1 MGEKINNILKGEIIS
16 SVFYVLLGLCLILIP
31 TQTVDVICKVVF
43 GLILIGVG
51 IYHIYIYIRGKAS
64 ATIMDLLSGVVVF
77 VLGVFL
83 FMTPSIVIK
92 LLPWM
97 LGAFVLV
104 DSLWKF
110 KGAFLLKKGGQKSWS
125 ALLIGSLIFIALGIV
140 ILFGRFPKIMTLLIF
155 SGWVLVCDGV
165 VDIILFIVMKL
176 GLRKIAKKAAA
187 ENGDP
192 EGESGDSIA
201 PEETFSQKENEPQ
214 DAAEI
219 HEETM
224 AEWPEASDG
233 SKKEKKSGR
242 KFFGRK
248 KKDAAEVNVDENV
261 QDSTADMTGNAEAAE
276 ESADADVQMV
286 ENGAE
291 YGAHSRDIADDVN
304 GKAAENAAIVSDEK
318 ADIQA
323 QGEEKTETEPWN
335 HQREESMD
343 GDTAADRGVADGL
356 GSAETSAKFQ
366 NTRWE
371 NEPQSAE
378 MKLWDVGKD
387 QVETGSLK
395 DFLNNSDEEELEE
408 WKD

>member
-51 IYHIYIYIRGKAS
+51 IYHIYIYIRGKVS

-176 GLRKIAKKAAA
+176 GLRKIAKKATA

-192 EGESGDSIA
+192 EGESGDSTA
-201 PEETFSQKENEPQ
+201 PGETFSRKENEPQ
-214 DAAEI
+214 DAAET
-219 HEETM
+219 HEETI
-224 AEWPEASDG
+224 AEWAETPAG
-233 SKKEKKSGR
+233 SEKTKKSGR
-242 KFFGRK
+242 KFLGRK
-248 KKDAAEVNVDENV
+248 KKDAA
-261 QDSTADMTGNAEAAE
+261 
-276 ESADADVQMV
+276 
-286 ENGAE
+286 
-291 YGAHSRDIADDVN
+291 DDVSDEV
-304 GKAAENAAIVSDEK
+304 AENAAVVSAEK
-318 ADIQA
+318 ADSQEQSEDESENIYDD
-323 QGEEKTETEPWN
+323 EPLT
-335 HQREESMD
+335 SKDAVTD
-343 GDTAADRGVADGL
+343 GIV
-356 GSAETSAKFQ
+356 SSETSGKFQ

-387 QVETGSLK
+387 QAETGSLK
-395 DFLNNSDEEELEE
+395 EFLNNSDEEELEE

>member
-51 IYHIYIYIRGKAS
+51 IYHIYIYIRGKVS

-176 GLRKIAKKAAA
+176 GLRKIAKKATA

-192 EGESGDSIA
+192 EGESGDSTA
-201 PEETFSQKENEPQ
+201 PGETFSRKENEPQ
-214 DAAEI
+214 DAAET
-219 HEETM
+219 HEETI
-224 AEWPEASDG
+224 AEWAETPARSE
-233 SKKEKKSGR
+233 KTKKSGR
-242 KFFGRK
+242 KFLGRK
-248 KKDAAEVNVDENV
+248 KKDAA
-261 QDSTADMTGNAEAAE
+261 
-276 ESADADVQMV
+276 
-286 ENGAE
+286 
-291 YGAHSRDIADDVN
+291 DDVSDEV
-304 GKAAENAAIVSDEK
+304 AENAAVVSAEK
-318 ADIQA
+318 ADSQEQSEDESENIYDD
-323 QGEEKTETEPWN
+323 EPLT
-335 HQREESMD
+335 SKDAVTD
-343 GDTAADRGVADGL
+343 GI
-356 GSAETSAKFQ
+356 GSSETSGKFQ

-395 DFLNNSDEEELEE
+395 EFLDNSDEEELEE

>member
-16 SVFYVLLGLCLILIP
+16 SVFYVLLGLYLILIP

-51 IYHIYIYIRGKAS
+51 IYHIYIYIRGKVS

-176 GLRKIAKKAAA
+176 GLRKIAKKATA

-192 EGESGDSIA
+192 EGESGDSTA
-201 PEETFSQKENEPQ
+201 PGETFSRKENEPQ
-214 DAAEI
+214 DAAET
-219 HEETM
+219 HEETI
-224 AEWPEASDG
+224 AEWAETPAG
-233 SKKEKKSGR
+233 SEKTKKSGR
-242 KFFGRK
+242 KFWGRK
-248 KKDAAEVNVDENV
+248 KKDAA
-261 QDSTADMTGNAEAAE
+261 
-276 ESADADVQMV
+276 
-286 ENGAE
+286 
-291 YGAHSRDIADDVN
+291 DDVSDEV
-304 GKAAENAAIVSDEK
+304 AENAAVVSAEK
-318 ADIQA
+318 ADSQEQSEDESENIYDD
-323 QGEEKTETEPWN
+323 EPLT
-335 HQREESMD
+335 SKDAVTD
-343 GDTAADRGVADGL
+343 GIV
-356 GSAETSAKFQ
+356 SSETSGKFQ

-395 DFLNNSDEEELEE
+395 EFLDNSDEEELEE

>member
-51 IYHIYIYIRGKAS
+51 IYHIYIYIRGKVS

-176 GLRKIAKKAAA
+176 GLRKIAKKATA

-192 EGESGDSIA
+192 EGESGDSTA
-201 PEETFSQKENEPQ
+201 PGETFSWKENEPQ
-214 DAAEI
+214 DAAET
-219 HEETM
+219 HEETI
-224 AEWPEASDG
+224 AEWAETPAG
-233 SKKEKKSGR
+233 SEKTKKSGR
-242 KFFGRK
+242 KFLGRK
-248 KKDAAEVNVDENV
+248 KKDAA
-261 QDSTADMTGNAEAAE
+261 
-276 ESADADVQMV
+276 
-286 ENGAE
+286 
-291 YGAHSRDIADDVN
+291 DDVSDE
-304 GKAAENAAIVSDEK
+304 AAENAAVVSAEK
-318 ADIQA
+318 ADSQEQSEDESENIY
-323 QGEEKTETEPWN
+323 EDEPLT
-335 HQREESMD
+335 SKDAVTD
-343 GDTAADRGVADGL
+343 GI
-356 GSAETSAKFQ
+356 GSSETSGKFQ

-387 QVETGSLK
+387 QAETGSLK
-395 DFLNNSDEEELEE
+395 EFLNNSDEEELEE

>member
-165 VDIILFIVMKL
+165 VDIILFIIMKL
-176 GLRKIAKKAAA
+176 GLRKIAKKAAS
-187 ENGDP
+187 ENSDQKG
-192 EGESGDSIA
+192 EGSDSTA
-201 PEETFSQKENEPQ
+201 PEETFSQNENEPQ
-214 DAAEI
+214 DTTKI

-224 AEWPEASDG
+224 AEWTDAPAG
-233 SKKEKKSGR
+233 SEKTKKSGR
-242 KFFGRK
+242 KFFGGK
-248 KKDAAEVNVDENV
+248 KKVA
-261 QDSTADMTGNAEAAE
+261 
-276 ESADADVQMV
+276 
-286 ENGAE
+286 
-291 YGAHSRDIADDVN
+291 ADDVSDEE
-304 GKAAENAAIVSDEK
+304 AENAAVVSESENIYDDEPLTSK
-318 ADIQA
+318 DAV
-323 QGEEKTETEPWN
+323 T
-335 HQREESMD
+335 D
-343 GDTAADRGVADGL
+343 GI
-356 GSAETSAKFQ
+356 GSSETSGKIQ
-366 NTRWE
+366 DTRWE
-371 NEPQSAE
+371 NEPQTAE

-387 QVETGSLK
+387 QAETGSLK
-395 DFLNNSDEEELEE
+395 EFLNNSDEEELEE

>member
-51 IYHIYIYIRGKAS
+51 IYHIYIYIRGKVS

-92 LLPWM
+92 LLPWL

-176 GLRKIAKKAAA
+176 GLRKIAKKATA

-192 EGESGDSIA
+192 EGESGDSTA
-201 PEETFSQKENEPQ
+201 PGETFSRKENEPQ
-214 DAAEI
+214 DAAET
-219 HEETM
+219 HEETI
-224 AEWPEASDG
+224 AEWAETPAG
-233 SKKEKKSGR
+233 SEKTKKSGR
-242 KFFGRK
+242 KFLGRK
-248 KKDAAEVNVDENV
+248 KKDAA
-261 QDSTADMTGNAEAAE
+261 
-276 ESADADVQMV
+276 
-286 ENGAE
+286 
-291 YGAHSRDIADDVN
+291 DDVSDEV
-304 GKAAENAAIVSDEK
+304 AENAAVVSAEK
-318 ADIQA
+318 ADSQEQSEDESENIY
-323 QGEEKTETEPWN
+323 EDEPLTSKN
-335 HQREESMD
+335 AVTD
-343 GDTAADRGVADGL
+343 GI
-356 GSAETSAKFQ
+356 GSSETSGKFQ

-387 QVETGSLK
+387 QAETGSLK
-395 DFLNNSDEEELEE
+395 EFLNNSDEEELEE

>member
-140 ILFGRFPKIMTLLIF
+140 ILFGRFPKIMALLIF

-176 GLRKIAKKAAA
+176 GLRKIAKKATA

-192 EGESGDSIA
+192 EGESGDSTA
-201 PEETFSQKENEPQ
+201 PGETFSRKENEPQ
-214 DAAEI
+214 DAAET
-219 HEETM
+219 HEETI
-224 AEWPEASDG
+224 AEWAETPAG
-233 SKKEKKSGR
+233 SEKTKKSGR
-242 KFFGRK
+242 KFLGRK
-248 KKDAAEVNVDENV
+248 KKDAA
-261 QDSTADMTGNAEAAE
+261 
-276 ESADADVQMV
+276 
-286 ENGAE
+286 
-291 YGAHSRDIADDVN
+291 DDVSDEV
-304 GKAAENAAIVSDEK
+304 AENAAVVSAEK
-318 ADIQA
+318 ADSQEQSEDESENIYDD
-323 QGEEKTETEPWN
+323 EPLT
-335 HQREESMD
+335 SKDAVTD
-343 GDTAADRGVADGL
+343 GIV
-356 GSAETSAKFQ
+356 SSETSGKFQ

-395 DFLNNSDEEELEE
+395 EFLDNSDEEELEE

>member
-16 SVFYVLLGLCLILIP
+16 SVFYVLMGLCLILIP

-51 IYHIYIYIRGKAS
+51 IYHIYIYIRGRAS

-92 LLPWM
+92 LFPWM

-125 ALLIGSLIFIALGIV
+125 VLLIGSLIFIALGIV

-165 VDIILFIVMKL
+165 VDIILFIIMKL
-176 GLRKIAKKAAA
+176 GLRKIAKKATA
-187 ENGDP
+187 ENGDS

-201 PEETFSQKENEPQ
+201 SEENFSQRENSQQ
-214 DAAEI
+214 DAAEV
-219 HEETM
+219 HEEAM
-224 AEWPEASDG
+224 AEWPEAPDG
-233 SKKEKKSGR
+233 SKKEKKSGH

-248 KKDAAEVNVDENV
+248 KKDATEVNVDENV
-261 QDSTADMTGNAEAAE
+261 QDSAADMTGNAEAAE
-276 ESADADVQMV
+276 ESADADVQMA
-286 ENGAE
+286 ENDMGYRE
-291 YGAHSRDIADDVN
+291 HGRDAADDVN
-304 GKAAENAAIVSDEK
+304 GKTAENAATVSDEN
-318 ADIQA
+318 ADVQA
-323 QGEEKTETEPWN
+323 QREEKSETELWN
-335 HQREESMD
+335 HQQEMSGD
-343 GDTAADRGVADGL
+343 GDAASQTF
-356 GSAETSAKFQ
+356 GSSETSGKLQ

-387 QVETGSLK
+387 QVETDSLK

>member
-51 IYHIYIYIRGKAS
+51 IYHIYIYIRGKVS

-176 GLRKIAKKAAA
+176 GLRKIAKKATA

-192 EGESGDSIA
+192 EGESGDSTA
-201 PEETFSQKENEPQ
+201 PGETFSRKENEPQ
-214 DAAEI
+214 DAAET
-219 HEETM
+219 HEETI
-224 AEWPEASDG
+224 AEWAETPAG
-233 SKKEKKSGR
+233 SEKTKKSGR
-242 KFFGRK
+242 KFWGRK
-248 KKDAAEVNVDENV
+248 KKDAA
-261 QDSTADMTGNAEAAE
+261 
-276 ESADADVQMV
+276 
-286 ENGAE
+286 
-291 YGAHSRDIADDVN
+291 DDVSDEV
-304 GKAAENAAIVSDEK
+304 AENAAVVSAEK
-318 ADIQA
+318 ADSQEQSEDESENIY
-323 QGEEKTETEPWN
+323 EDEPLT
-335 HQREESMD
+335 SKDAVTD
-343 GDTAADRGVADGL
+343 GI
-356 GSAETSAKFQ
+356 GSSETSGKFQ

-387 QVETGSLK
+387 QAETGSLK
-395 DFLNNSDEEELEE
+395 EFLNNSDEEELEE

>member
-51 IYHIYIYIRGKAS
+51 IYHIYIYIRGKVS

-125 ALLIGSLIFIALGIV
+125 ALLIGSLIFIALGLV

-176 GLRKIAKKAAA
+176 GLRKIAKKATA

-192 EGESGDSIA
+192 EGESGDSTA
-201 PEETFSQKENEPQ
+201 PGETFSRKENEPQ
-214 DAAEI
+214 DAAET
-219 HEETM
+219 HEETI
-224 AEWPEASDG
+224 AEWAETPAG
-233 SKKEKKSGR
+233 SEKTKKSGR
-242 KFFGRK
+242 KFLGRK
-248 KKDAAEVNVDENV
+248 KKDAA
-261 QDSTADMTGNAEAAE
+261 
-276 ESADADVQMV
+276 
-286 ENGAE
+286 
-291 YGAHSRDIADDVN
+291 DDVSDEV
-304 GKAAENAAIVSDEK
+304 AENATVASAEK
-318 ADIQA
+318 ADSQEQSEDESENIYDD
-323 QGEEKTETEPWN
+323 EPLT
-335 HQREESMD
+335 SKDAVTD
-343 GDTAADRGVADGL
+343 GI
-356 GSAETSAKFQ
+356 GSSETSGKFQ

-387 QVETGSLK
+387 QAETGSLK
-395 DFLNNSDEEELEE
+395 EFLNNSDEEELEE

>member
-51 IYHIYIYIRGKAS
+51 IYHIYIYIRGKVS

-176 GLRKIAKKAAA
+176 GLRKIAKKATA

-192 EGESGDSIA
+192 EGESGDSTA
-201 PEETFSQKENEPQ
+201 PGETFSRKENEPQ
-214 DAAEI
+214 DAAET
-219 HEETM
+219 HEETI
-224 AEWPEASDG
+224 AEWAETPAG
-233 SKKEKKSGR
+233 SEKTKKSGR
-242 KFFGRK
+242 KFWGRK
-248 KKDAAEVNVDENV
+248 KKDAA
-261 QDSTADMTGNAEAAE
+261 
-276 ESADADVQMV
+276 
-286 ENGAE
+286 
-291 YGAHSRDIADDVN
+291 DDVSDEV
-304 GKAAENAAIVSDEK
+304 AENAAVVSAEK
-318 ADIQA
+318 ADSQEQSEDESENIY
-323 QGEEKTETEPWN
+323 EDEPLTSKN
-335 HQREESMD
+335 AVTD
-343 GDTAADRGVADGL
+343 GI
-356 GSAETSAKFQ
+356 GSSETSGKFQ

-387 QVETGSLK
+387 QAETGSLK
-395 DFLNNSDEEELEE
+395 EFLNNSDEEELEE

>member
-51 IYHIYIYIRGKAS
+51 IYHIYIYIRGKVS

-176 GLRKIAKKAAA
+176 GLRKIAKKATA

-192 EGESGDSIA
+192 EGESGDSTA
-201 PEETFSQKENEPQ
+201 PGETFSRKENEPQ
-214 DAAEI
+214 DTAET
-219 HEETM
+219 HEETI
-224 AEWPEASDG
+224 AEWAETPAG
-233 SKKEKKSGR
+233 SEKTKKSGR
-242 KFFGRK
+242 KFLGRK
-248 KKDAAEVNVDENV
+248 KKDAA
-261 QDSTADMTGNAEAAE
+261 
-276 ESADADVQMV
+276 
-286 ENGAE
+286 
-291 YGAHSRDIADDVN
+291 DDVSDEV
-304 GKAAENAAIVSDEK
+304 AENAAVVSAEK
-318 ADIQA
+318 ADSQE
-323 QGEEKTETEPWN
+323 QSED
-335 HQREESMD
+335 ESENIYDDESLTSKDAVTD
-343 GDTAADRGVADGL
+343 GI
-356 GSAETSAKFQ
+356 GSSETSGKFQ

-387 QVETGSLK
+387 QAETGSLK
-395 DFLNNSDEEELEE
+395 EFLNNSDEEELEE